1 MPIYLKDPN
10 LNYKYDKNLRDWN
23 LKINSKNHF
32 ENTVIKILS
41 NILPRSVLEGY
52 STNKQLIKKK
62 YNFKSK
68 NLFFAISVSDLFNT
82 LMIEKKLE
90 GARLINIQHGGNYGT
105 IKRYLDE
112 CYELN
117 NADYF
122 LSYGFGRENLDYKIS
137 SKIIKLGPINFEKK
151 LGPTRKKKNYFY
163 STTFYIQISSNEFLS
178 LD

>member
-1 MPIYLKDPN
+1 M
-10 LNYKYDKNLRDWN
+10 N
-23 LKINSKNHF
+23 LKINSKNYF

-68 NLFFAISVSDLFNT
+68 NLFFAIGVSDLFNT

-105 IKRYLDE
+105 NAYAH
-112 CYELN
+112 LN
-117 NADYF
+117 LN
-122 LSYGFGRENLDYKIS
+122 
-137 SKIIKLGPINFEKK
+137 
-151 LGPTRKKKNYFY
+151 
-163 STTFYIQISSNEFLS
+163 
-178 LD
+178 